1 MLQNQKILKKNI
13 DKEGEGDLLNDR
25 TCSYNA
31 QYSLQ
36 LMKNKRE
43 RKEREKEKK
52 RSMKGGK
59 QDKTHL
65 FKAYVIAIALVQRYS
80 AYLGYH

>member
-1 MLQNQKILKKNI
+1 
-13 DKEGEGDLLNDR
+13 
-25 TCSYNA
+25 
-31 QYSLQ
+31 
-36 LMKNKRE
+36 MKNKRE